1 MLPRSKTPAPRSKCP
16 VSCALDL
23 IGDRWSLL
31 VVRDLMR
38 GKRRFAEFFESPE
51 GIPTNILADRL
62 KRMVEYGIATS
73 TPYSEHPLRLE
84 YSLTQKGEG
93 LRAVIRE
100 MIEELDKEIAV
111 RLKPYQQQVKLAC
124 TVPGI

>member
-1 MLPRSKTPAPRSKCP
+1 
-16 VSCALDL
+16 
-23 IGDRWSLL
+23 
-31 VVRDLMR
+31 MR
-38 GKRRFAEFFESPE
+38 GKRRFAEFLESPE

-100 MIEELDKEIAV
+100 MVEWGV
-111 RLKPYQQQVKLAC
+111 RYAGGRRPKD
-124 TVPGI
+124 